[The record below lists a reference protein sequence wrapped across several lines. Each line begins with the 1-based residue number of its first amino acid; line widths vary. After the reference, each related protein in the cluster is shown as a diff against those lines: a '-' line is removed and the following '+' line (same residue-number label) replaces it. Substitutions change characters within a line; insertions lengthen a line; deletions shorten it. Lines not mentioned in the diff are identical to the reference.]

1 MEGIEYNLTEV
12 VIFLIKEESTIYPEE
27 IGRKVKEARLNKSFT
42 QQELAD
48 KCSLTKSHISKIE
61 NGQAS
66 PALATLSKIAKELNA
81 PLSYFLESNNQ
92 SKMAIV
98 RNTERTLKVGNE
110 EIGYTYEAL
119 AKRPHFSKIE
129 PVIVTVL
136 PEAELVEPFTH
147 AEDEFIFVLSGS
159 INLYYDGEL
168 HLLEQGDSAYFEG
181 TIPHIFLSTGKIE
194 AKVLTMFIQV
204 DSL

>member
-1 MEGIEYNLTEV
+1 M
-12 VIFLIKEESTIYPEE
+12 
-27 IGRKVKEARLNKSFT
+27 
-42 QQELAD
+42 
-48 KCSLTKSHISKIE
+48 TKSHISKIE
-61 NGQAS
+61 NGQAA
-66 PALATLSKIAKELNA
+66 PAVATLSRIARELNA
-81 PLSYFLESNNQ
+81 PLSWFLEADTQN
-92 SKMAIV
+92 KMSIV
-98 RNTERTLKVGNE
+98 RSKERTVKVGDKD
-110 EIGYTYEAL
+110 IGYMYETL

-147 AEDEFIFVLSGS
+147 AEDEFIYVLSGS

-168 HLLEQGDSAYFEG
+168 HFLEQGDSAYFEG
-181 TIPHIFLSTGKIE
+181 NVPHIFLSTDNTE

>member
-1 MEGIEYNLTEV
+1 M
-12 VIFLIKEESTIYPEE
+12 STIYHQQ

-42 QQELAD
+42 QQQLAD
-48 KCSLTKSHISKIE
+48 KCNLTKNHISKIE

-66 PALATLSKIAKELNA
+66 PALATLSKIAKELNT

-92 SKMAIV
+92 NKLSIV
-98 RNTERTLKVGNE
+98 KSTERTLKVGNA
-110 EIGYTYEAL
+110 EIGYTYETL
-119 AKRPHFSKIE
+119 AKRTHFSKIE

-147 AEDEFIFVLSGS
+147 AEDEFIYVLSGS

-168 HLLEQGDSAYFEG
+168 HLLDQGDSAYFEG
-181 TIPHIFLSTGKIE
+181 TIPHIFLSTDDTE
-194 AKVLTMFIQV
+194 AQVLTMYIQT